1 MRDRSH
7 DVFRA
12 LADAH
17 RRRILSALCGKPM
30 VAGDLGRLVRLAPN
44 AVSFHLKELREAGLV
59 RVEREGRFLRYHADS
74 DVLNQWRS
82 RVEELFVTGGVR
94 PDRPASRS
102 SFPAREESGDRERV
116 GAASSAARST
126 DDVSDA
132 LPTEL
137 L

>member
-1 MRDRSH
+1 MRDRNH
-7 DVFRA
+7 EVFRV

-17 RRRILSALCGKPM
+17 RRRILSALCGGPM

-59 RVEREGRFLRYHADS
+59 RVQREGRFLRYHADAAALS
-74 DVLNQWRS
+74 EWRS
-82 RVEELFVTGGVR
+82 QIDDLFVSGGVL
-94 PDRPASRS
+94 PEPSASRS
-102 SFPAREESGDRERV
+102 PFSASTVSGPEEEI
-116 GAASSAARST
+116 AAPIS
-126 DDVSDA
+126 DVSPPDDFSDT